1 MSARVSK
8 KAPKDANAPKKPLSS
23 YFMFTRDRRAALKAE
38 NPDMKVTELTKVMS
52 AEWKALDAA
61 AKQRYADEA
70 AAAKSAYAVKWAEYQ
85 KTSEFGKHMLK
96 VREWK
101 AQSVAAGGDFK
112 ATKKPKDEKAPKR
125 PQTAYFLF
133 TAAERA
139 AVKAAQPEL
148 KVTQIAKELGKR
160 WKALSDADKAPFVA
174 KAAAAKKAYD
184 AQLATYKQS
193 ADFAAHEQAIDDWKR
208 GEKAGKAQAAGNA
221 PKVTLPRK
229 PKDANCPKRPQS
241 AYFFFTASRRAEL
254 SAAHPD
260 KKITEIAKLMGAE
273 WKALSEDDRAPFAAQ
288 AAKAKAAYAP
298 KMEAYAGSAEQKA
311 FKLKLQEWSDECDR
325 RRQKALAKMDKQ
337 MADLEV
343 SKKKAKKEKAKGKGK
358 AAATKKGKGKGRGKK
373 FAAESSSDESDSDDE
388 SDSSSGSEDSS
399 SGSESGSD
407 ESSSEEE
414 SSYSD

>member
-23 YFMFTRDRRAALKAE
+23 YFMFTRDRRVALKAE
-38 NPDMKVTELTKVMS
+38 NPDMKVT
-52 AEWKALDAA
+52 
-61 AKQRYADEA
+61 
-70 AAAKSAYAVKWAEYQ
+70 
-85 KTSEFGKHMLK
+85 
-96 VREWK
+96 
-101 AQSVAAGGDFK
+101 
-112 ATKKPKDEKAPKR
+112 
-125 PQTAYFLF
+125 
-133 TAAERA
+133 
-139 AVKAAQPEL
+139 EL

-174 KAAAAKKAYD
+174 KAAAAKKAFD

-288 AAKAKAAYAP
+288 AAKAKAAYGP
-298 KMEAYAGSAEQKA
+298 KMEAYAGS
-311 FKLKLQEWSDECDR
+311 KLKLQEW
-325 RRQKALAKMDKQ
+325 
-337 MADLEV
+337 
-343 SKKKAKKEKAKGKGK
+343 
-358 AAATKKGKGKGRGKK
+358 
-373 FAAESSSDESDSDDE
+373 
-388 SDSSSGSEDSS
+388 
-399 SGSESGSD
+399 
-407 ESSSEEE
+407 
-414 SSYSD
+414 

>member
-1 MSARVSK
+1 M
-8 KAPKDANAPKKPLSS
+8 
-23 YFMFTRDRRAALKAE
+23 AE

-61 AKQRYADEA
+61 AKQRYVDEA

-325 RRQKALAKMDKQ
+325 RRQKALAKKDK
-337 MADLEV
+337 AR
-343 SKKKAKKEKAKGKGK
+343 GKGK
-358 AAATKKGKGKGRGKK
+358 AAAAKKGKGKGRGKK
-373 FAAESSSDESDSDDE
+373 FVEESSSDESGSD
-388 SDSSSGSEDSS
+388 DSS

-407 ESSSEEE
+407 DSSSEEE